1 MTKELNY
8 VIFDTEAGW
17 MGVLGSTAGLLRCSL
32 PHHSAEE
39 AKKLL
44 GDSLNYATPAPHL
57 FDYLVRRFRDY
68 FAGKKIT
75 FPDRL
80 DLSGATAFQR
90 KVWEVT
96 RLIPYGETRSYGWVA
111 GQIQKP
117 DAARAVGQALGR
129 NPLPVIVPCHRVLA
143 GDGKLCG
150 FGGGLDMKRYLLR
163 LEAVAD
169 IR

>member
-1 MTKELNY
+1 MTQGLNY

-17 MGVLGSTAGLLRCSL
+17 MGILGSTAGLLRCTL
-32 PHHSAEE
+32 PQHSAGE
-39 AKKLL
+39 AKQLL

-57 FDYLVRRFRDY
+57 FDDLVGRFRDY

-75 FPDRL
+75 FSDRL

-96 RLIPYGETRSYGWVA
+96 MLIPYGETRSYGWVA
-111 GQIQKP
+111 RQIQKP

-129 NPLPVIVPCHRVLA
+129 NPLLVIVPCHRVLA
-143 GDGKLCG
+143 SDGELCG

-163 LEAVAD
+163 LEGVAD
-169 IR
+169 II

>member
-1 MTKELNY
+1 MTQGLNY

-17 MGVLGSTAGLLRCSL
+17 TGILGSAAGLLRCTL
-32 PHHSAEE
+32 PRHSARE
-39 AKKLL
+39 AKQLL
-44 GDSLNYATPAPHL
+44 GDSLHYATPAPHRY
-57 FDYLVRRFRDY
+57 DDLVRRFRDY
-68 FAGKKIT
+68 FAGRKTT
-75 FPDRL
+75 FSDRL

-129 NPLPVIVPCHRVLA
+129 NPLLVIVPCHRVLA
-143 GDGKLCG
+143 SDGELCG

-163 LEAVAD
+163 LEGVAD
-169 IR
+169 II